1 MQSEG
6 RLRIDSLRCLAVQ
19 ALTVYVV
26 VLSLCSVI
34 VTNNICPEAVGG
46 GIPDV
51 KVRHTQT
58 PSYHIHY
65 L

>member
-1 MQSEG
+1 MS
-6 RLRIDSLRCLAVQ
+6 DNLRCLTMQ

-51 KVRHTQT
+51 KVRHTE
-58 PSYHIHY
+58 SYNQCIGAM
-65 L
+65 

>member
-1 MQSEG
+1 M
-6 RLRIDSLRCLAVQ
+6 Q

-51 KVRHTQT
+51 KVRHTE
-58 PSYHIHY
+58 SYNQCIGAM
-65 L
+65 